1 MTITHV
7 LAAVNRRMTAIGDE
21 LQHVDYA
28 GYPLQPEFLPREV
41 YWAGLVSNYTERDVW
56 VLRTD

>member
-21 LQHVDYA
+21 LQHADYA

-41 YWAGLVSNYTERDVW
+41 Y
-56 VLRTD
+56 